1 MTVPAALPPPDR
13 VLDCRGRPC
22 PLPVIELGRTLA
34 AFTASGERTWL
45 VAIEAD
51 DVAAATDIPAW
62 CRMRGQ
68 EYLGAGVADDGVARY
83 LVRLGG

>member
-1 MTVPAALPPPDR
+1 MTSLPAADR

-34 AFTASGERTWL
+34 AFAASGDAGWV
-45 VAIEAD
+45 VAVEAD

-62 CRMRGQ
+62 CRMREQ
-68 EYLGAGVADDGVARY
+68 EFLGTECAADGVSRY
-83 LVRLGG
+83 VVRLAAAG